1 MAGGDEAA
9 GGEYP
14 EDVKISAEVLQQML
28 NTAVQAGQAIQ
39 NHPAQ
44 PQPLPAVRPPGVDRK
59 LIPQFWE
66 SRPTAWFRIF
76 EIHVPDE
83 GTKRFD
89 YLLSFLSA
97 TALNQIDSIID
108 APTQQPYTDA
118 KKALLS
124 HFQRNKYDK
133 AGDLL
138 LITSLG
144 DRTPS
149 DLLRYMR
156 SLQPGEAETSLFI
169 VIFLN
174 ALPRNAKDAALP
186 KAPNLDEMAKAADV
200 VLSIPDSRLAAVQLV
215 DCDEEAVD
223 QAEHVDAITRRQ
235 PPRSGQGPSSSARPS
250 AEFMCS
256 FHRRFK
262 EKAYK
267 CGDEERCSMRHIL
280 RPKPPAG
287 NAKAGRQ

>member
-1 MAGGDEAA
+1 MAGGEAA
-9 GGEYP
+9 AD

-28 NTAVQAGQAIQ
+28 INAVQAGRATPDQGTAAAGAVHGNQA
-39 NHPAQ
+39 
-44 PQPLPAVRPPGVDRK
+44 PQRPPGIDRK

-66 SRPTAWFRIF
+66 ARPAAWFRIF
-76 EIHVPDE
+76 EAHVPAD

-108 APTQQPYTDA
+108 APTQQPYEDS

-138 LITSLG
+138 LVTSLG

-149 DLLRYMR
+149 DLLCYMR
-156 SLQPGEAETSLFI
+156 SLQPGEAETSIFI

-174 ALPRNAKDAALP
+174 ALPRNARDAALP
-186 KAPNLDEMAKAADV
+186 KAPNLDEMAKAADI
-200 VLSIPDSRLAAVQLV
+200 VLSIPESRPPAGVQAVHQQMDS
-215 DCDEEAVD
+215 DDD
-223 QAEHVDAITRRQ
+223 DSTHVDAISRR
-235 PPRSGQGPSSSARPS
+235 PSSTGSSNARRS
-250 AEFMCS
+250 DVCK
-256 FHRRFK
+256 FHKKFK
-262 EKAYK
+262 DRAYT
-267 CGDEERCSMRHIL
+267 CADPEHCSMRNVL
-280 RPKPPAG
+280 RPKPTPKSG
-287 NAKAGRQ
+287 NAPAGRQ

>member
-1 MAGGDEAA
+1 MPGQDGAA
-9 GGEYP
+9 GGE
-14 EDVKISAEVLQQML
+14 EDVKISADVLQQML
-28 NTAVQAGQAIQ
+28 INAVQAGRATPDQGAAALHNQ
-39 NHPAQ
+39 PA
-44 PQPLPAVRPPGVDRK
+44 PQRPPGIDRK

-66 SRPTAWFRIF
+66 ARPAAWFRIF
-76 EIHVPDE
+76 EVHVPDE

-108 APTQQPYTDA
+108 APTQQPYEDA

-174 ALPRNAKDAALP
+174 ALPGNAKDAALP
-186 KAPNLDEMAKAADV
+186 KAPNLDEMAKAADI
-200 VLSIPDSRLAAVQLV
+200 VLSIPEARAPAAIQAVEEDTEDEGGAHVAAISRRP
-215 DCDEEAVD
+215 
-223 QAEHVDAITRRQ
+223 T
-235 PPRSGQGPSSSARPS
+235 PS
-250 AEFMCS
+250 ATS
-256 FHRRFK
+256 SRRGQLCEVHKKFK
-262 EKAYK
+262 ERAYR
-267 CGDEERCSMRHIL
+267 CADPERCPMKTVL
-280 RPKPPAG
+280 RPKPSSG
-287 NAKAGRQ
+287 NAPAGRQ

>member
-1 MAGGDEAA
+1 MPGHKDEGAT
-9 GGEYP
+9 GGED
-14 EDVKISAEVLQQML
+14 EDVRISAHVLQQML
-28 NTAVQAGQAIQ
+28 INAVQAGRATPDPGAAAAQAQ
-39 NHPAQ
+39 A
-44 PQPLPAVRPPGVDRK
+44 LPAARPPGIDRK

-66 SRPTAWFRIF
+66 ARPAAWFRIF
-76 EIHVPDE
+76 EVHVPDD

-89 YLLSFLSA
+89 YLLSFLST

-108 APTQQPYTDA
+108 SPTQQPYVDA

-138 LITSLG
+138 LVTSLG

-174 ALPRNAKDAALP
+174 ALPGNAKDAALP
-186 KAPNLDEMAKAADV
+186 KAPNLDEMAKAADI
-200 VLSIPDSRLAAVQLV
+200 VLSIPEARPLAAVQV
-215 DCDEEAVD
+215 V
-223 QAEHVDAITRRQ
+223 HR
-235 PPRSGQGPSSSARPS
+235 PPDLSLI
-250 AEFMCS
+250 
-256 FHRRFK
+256 
-262 EKAYK
+262 
-267 CGDEERCSMRHIL
+267 HI
-280 RPKPPAG
+280 
-287 NAKAGRQ
+287 